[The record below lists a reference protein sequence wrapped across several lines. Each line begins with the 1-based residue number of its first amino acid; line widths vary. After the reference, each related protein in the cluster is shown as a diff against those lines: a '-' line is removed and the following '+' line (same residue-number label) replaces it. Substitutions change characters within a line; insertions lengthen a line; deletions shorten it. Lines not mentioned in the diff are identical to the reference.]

1 MKSPAGIPIC
11 PKGRAGKKKGEDMTY
26 DYEEEKELTASELIV
41 MKAIW
46 DAGEDIAKMKLQ
58 ERLKDQYGR
67 DYAMTTISTFLVNL
81 INKGYVKNY
90 RVGKMSYIHVLKSE
104 EEYKENQIQRQKQ
117 FWYAG
122 KASDL
127 ICAVFKATKKSELTK
142 EDTARIRSMLD
153 EMDDN
158 TDNCD

>member
-1 MKSPAGIPIC
+1 MIF
-11 PKGRAGKKKGEDMTY
+11 
-26 DYEEEKELTASELIV
+26 DYEDEKELTASELII

-58 ERLKDQYGR
+58 ERLRDQYGR
-67 DYAMTTISTFLVNL
+67 NYAMTTISTFLVNL
-81 INKGYVKNY
+81 INKGYIKNY

-104 EEYKENQIQRQKQ
+104 EAYKESQILKQKK
-117 FWYAG
+117 FWYGG

-142 EDTARIRSMLD
+142 EDTDRIRSLLD
-153 EMDDN
+153 EMDDVN
-158 TDNCD
+158 TGSCD